1 MMHRVFFHA
10 FFHCIL
16 FVVGLQSS
24 VAQNS
29 SLPSCAPNARTLDW
43 HMCRNKEDLGG
54 GLVIDHEYRNGV
66 PYFATGRQYSEGTFL
81 LVDKFSSS
89 QDLDMGLMDMRG
101 GRVYIDL
108 AGLNVND
115 TKRIFSV
122 IFDFPTGY
130 RMSKRTS
137 IRSFLVKLT
146 ADCSTQKIL
155 PTQVSGFY
163 GVMGQGD
170 SAPMEMPLASKSIT
184 VTDLEQNS
192 DLVSAFKNVM
202 GSVCAPDIVT
212 QVNSARQRI
221 ESPKVQTSKP
231 IAPDTRRRLALV
243 IGNNSYQSMATLN
256 NAVNDAR
263 EMTKALKQVNF
274 EVLSYENL
282 DKRRMEDV
290 MREFVGKLG
299 RNDVGLFYFSGHGI
313 QHDNK
318 NYLIPVRENVKK
330 TSDVPYEGVDVDR
343 IMANLKDAQNSM
355 NIVILDACRST
366 LSDSRGGLSR
376 GLTVIEAPQG
386 SIIAFATSPGKT
398 AADGDGGN
406 SPYTKNLI
414 RAMQLKGVQIEQV
427 FKEVRQAVIKETN
440 GEQTPSETSYLVGD
454 FYFRP

>member
-1 MMHRVFFHA
+1 MSKEIFNAIFCGA
-10 FFHCIL
+10 L
-16 FVVGLQSS
+16 FVTGLPNGW
-24 VAQNS
+24 AQNS
-29 SLPSCAPNARTLDW
+29 SLPSCAPTALQRDW
-43 HMCRNKEDLGG
+43 NMCRYKEDLGG

-146 ADCSTQKIL
+146 ADCSNQKIL

>member
-1 MMHRVFFHA
+1 
-10 FFHCIL
+10 
-16 FVVGLQSS
+16 
-24 VAQNS
+24 
-29 SLPSCAPNARTLDW
+29 
-43 HMCRNKEDLGG
+43 
-54 GLVIDHEYRNGV
+54 
-66 PYFATGRQYSEGTFL
+66 
-81 LVDKFSSS
+81 
-89 QDLDMGLMDMRG
+89 
-101 GRVYIDL
+101 
-108 AGLNVND
+108 
-115 TKRIFSV
+115 
-122 IFDFPTGY
+122 
-130 RMSKRTS
+130 
-137 IRSFLVKLT
+137 
-146 ADCSTQKIL
+146 
-155 PTQVSGFY
+155 
-163 GVMGQGD
+163 
-170 SAPMEMPLASKSIT
+170 
-184 VTDLEQNS
+184 
-192 DLVSAFKNVM
+192 
-202 GSVCAPDIVT
+202 
-212 QVNSARQRI
+212 
-221 ESPKVQTSKP
+221 
-231 IAPDTRRRLALV
+231 
-243 IGNNSYQSMATLN
+243 MAALN

-263 EMTKALKQVNF
+263 EMTKALKHVNF